1 MLPKPLAVG
10 QRGAQPL
17 LHNDPD
23 DLPVC
28 RRVNE
33 LFQTLGIE
41 SWKPVLAALLLPP
54 VPLLLLVLVGARLLV
69 WQRLLGWMLVLLSVS
84 LLWLG
89 ACVGVGEWMGRAL
102 MSPPPPLS
110 VDRLA
115 ALKKAAA
122 GGKPGV
128 VVLILGGGREAFAPE
143 YGVASLS
150 DASLERLRY
159 GVWVSRETGAPMM
172 FSGGLGHAAEPGT
185 AEADVAAEIAQREF
199 LRPMRWVEPKSRDT
213 RENAQYSAVLLR
225 ELDVTQVVLVTHG
238 WHMPRALRAFKDA
251 AAHDKAK
258 WDIVP
263 APMGLGQSVER
274 PALRWIPSSEGMQLV
289 RAVLREKFALLLGA

>member
-1 MLPKPLAVG
+1 VVLQA
-10 QRGAQPL
+10 L
-17 LHNDPD
+17 LHNDPNH
-23 DLPVC
+23 VFTC
-28 RRVNE
+28 HRVNE

-54 VPLLLLVLVGARLLV
+54 VPLLLLVLVGARLIV
-69 WQRLLGWMLVLLSVS
+69 WQRFLGWMLVLLAVI

-89 ACVGVGEWMGRAL
+89 ACAGVGDWMGRAL

-110 VDRLA
+110 ADRLA

-128 VVLILGGGREAFAPE
+128 VVLILGGGREALAPE

-150 DASLERLRY
+150 EPSLERLRY

-172 FSGGLGHAAEPGT
+172 FSGGLGHAAEPGN

-199 LRPMRWVEPKSRDT
+199 LRPMRWVETKSRDT

-225 ELDVTQVVLVTHG
+225 DLNVQQVVLVTHG
-238 WHMPRALRAFKDA
+238 WHMPRALRAFKEA
-251 AAHDKAK
+251 AAHDKAQ
-258 WDIVP
+258 WEVVP

-289 RAVLREKFALLLGA
+289 RAVLRETFALLLGA